1 MNITKNFNN
10 KNLKLAALCLST
22 VIVSL
27 TFQNLC
33 IANTNGQSFNEA
45 KKTLT
50 TIYRY
55 NSEPTTFYCSCPI
68 KYVSKK
74 KMVPD
79 LKACNYTPGK
89 MAHRAS
95 RIEWE
100 HIMPASWLGN
110 QLLCWKNGGRKNC
123 AKESQDFI
131 IREGDMHNL
140 VPAIG
145 EVNALRSNYRYSM
158 LNQESSL
165 NGCNFKISNSKPKA
179 VEPDDSAKGFVARA
193 MLYMSNKYNIH
204 LSKTQQQLMNSWNQ
218 KFPPTKWEC
227 TRNMMIKE
235 YQRNDNPFITEKCIN
250 K

>member
-1 MNITKNFNN
+1 MDISTILNN
-10 KNLKLAALCLST
+10 KKLKLTTLYLLAFIA
-22 VIVSL
+22 SL
-27 TFQNLC
+27 TFPKLC
-33 IANTNGQSFNEA
+33 IANTNELSFNEA
-45 KKTLT
+45 KKILT

-74 KMVPD
+74 KMAPD
-79 LKACNYTPGK
+79 LKACNYTPVK
-89 MAHRAS
+89 MAKRAS

-110 QLLCWKNGGRKNC
+110 QLQCWKNAGRKNC
-123 AKESQDFI
+123 AKVSQDFI

-179 VEPDDSAKGFVARA
+179 VEPDDSAKGFAARA
-193 MLYMSNKYNIH
+193 MLYMASKYNIH
-204 LSKTQQQLMNSWNQ
+204 LSKAQQKLMNNWN
-218 KFPPTKWEC
+218 KSFPPTKWEC

-235 YQRNDNPFITEKCIN
+235 YQGNDNPFITEKCSD